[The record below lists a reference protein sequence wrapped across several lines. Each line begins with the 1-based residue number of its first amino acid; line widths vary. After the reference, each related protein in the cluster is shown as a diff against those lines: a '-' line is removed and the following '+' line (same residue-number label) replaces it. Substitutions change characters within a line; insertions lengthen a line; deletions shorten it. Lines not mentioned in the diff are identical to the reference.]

1 LQEKG
6 VDLATASCIY
16 MVLTFLS
23 VFVAT
28 DQQQEDADLQQDVGT
43 DFTDLKNEQERNNQE
58 KSGQDSGD
66 EDIEFNDGS
75 RGVTTTEHPAEKSET
90 KSTDSMINLSTV
102 VDGEEKPKENQVS
115 YVEEAGNTTIL
126 RTNDSEFMLENKW
139 EGSMTSNK
147 EQGSSQELGK
157 QPETDNRNLESE
169 GMQVEEKL
177 GQDSDKSNDQTSKDV
192 ILPGESHSQEMTEL
206 RTGED
211 SSQEQGNHEPKK
223 ETETENVGDGSQGR
237 KEEYQMSDGHKEGTK
252 DSSENVESQQQAES
266 LNSENVQASKE
277 EEDKRDEFTRQRMET
292 EKLIQG
298 FSKEKDEIGNVDADS
313 QLSSKDGGTQASQGT
328 KEEKEESTSEEQKG
342 EEKGDRSPEEN
353 QSSTTADGSAS
364 AEVKDSHETDI
375 GQGRDGSDWTSSQNT
390 EVQETQESTAKL
402 QVVSQSEDSQNNQDS
417 GRDGELIKPEGQV
430 TMEGANIAA
439 GTVKLSHQFYDS

>member
-1 LQEKG
+1 
-6 VDLATASCIY
+6 
-16 MVLTFLS
+16 M
-23 VFVAT
+23 
-28 DQQQEDADLQQDVGT
+28 QQDVGT
-43 DFTDLKNEQERNNQE
+43 DFTDLKNGEERNNQE

-75 RGVTTTEHPAEKSET
+75 RGGTTTEQPAEKIET
-90 KSTDSMINLSTV
+90 KSTDSTI
-102 VDGEEKPKENQVS
+102 DGEEKPKENQVS
-115 YVEEAGNTTIL
+115 YVEEAGNNTIL
-126 RTNDSEFMLENKW
+126 RTNNSESMVENKW
-139 EGSMTSNK
+139 EGSTTSNK
-147 EQGSSQELGK
+147 EQGSSQELDE

-169 GMQVEEKL
+169 GMQVEKKL

-252 DSSENVESQQQAES
+252 DSNENVESQQQAES

-277 EEDKRDEFTRQRMET
+277 EEDKHDEFTGQRMET

-298 FSKEKDEIGNVDADS
+298 FSKEKVEIGNVNADS

-328 KEEKEESTSEEQKG
+328 KEEKEESTSEEQRG
-342 EEKGDRSPEEN
+342 EEKGD
-353 QSSTTADGSAS
+353 
-364 AEVKDSHETDI
+364 
-375 GQGRDGSDWTSSQNT
+375 
-390 EVQETQESTAKL
+390 
-402 QVVSQSEDSQNNQDS
+402 
-417 GRDGELIKPEGQV
+417 
-430 TMEGANIAA
+430 
-439 GTVKLSHQFYDS
+439 

>member
-1 LQEKG
+1 
-6 VDLATASCIY
+6 
-16 MVLTFLS
+16 M
-23 VFVAT
+23 
-28 DQQQEDADLQQDVGT
+28 
-43 DFTDLKNEQERNNQE
+43 
-58 KSGQDSGD
+58 
-66 EDIEFNDGS
+66 
-75 RGVTTTEHPAEKSET
+75 
-90 KSTDSMINLSTV
+90 NLSTV

-115 YVEEAGNTTIL
+115 YLEEAGNTTIL
-126 RTNDSEFMLENKW
+126 RTNDSESMVENKW
-139 EGSMTSNK
+139 EGSTTSNK

-177 GQDSDKSNDQTSKDV
+177 GQDSDKSNDHTSKDV

-211 SSQEQGNHEPKK
+211 SSQELGNHEPKK
-223 ETETENVGDGSQGR
+223 ETELENVGDGSQGR
-237 KEEYQMSDGHKEGTK
+237 KEEYQMSDGHKEGTN
-252 DSSENVESQQQAES
+252 DSNENVESQQQAES
-266 LNSENVQASKE
+266 LNSENVLASKE
-277 EEDKRDEFTRQRMET
+277 EEDKRNEFTRQRMET

-298 FSKEKDEIGNVDADS
+298 FSKEKDETGNVDADS
-313 QLSSKDGGTQASQGT
+313 QLSSKDGGNQASQGT
-328 KEEKEESTSEEQKG
+328 KEDKEESTSEEQKG
-342 EEKGDRSPEEN
+342 EEKGDRSPQEN
-353 QSSTTADGSAS
+353 QSSTTADGSAG

-439 GTVKLSHQFYDS
+439 GTV